1 MATQA
6 TLDRALDAIGS
17 DMDDEQD
24 WARMALACADQAGA
38 DLKGLAKIREL
49 LGIKSDCSYC
59 ASEAAWKGHDGKLRH
74 AGGVFCQ
81 DPEAA

>member
-1 MATQA
+1 MANPKF
-6 TLDRALDAIGS
+6 DKALDAIGR
-17 DMDDEQD
+17 DMDNEQD

-38 DLKGLAKIREL
+38 DLKTLAKIRGF
-49 LGIKSDCSYC
+49 LGIESNCPYCS
-59 ASEAAWKGHDGKLRH
+59 SEQAWKGHDGKLRH